1 MALRYYAIDKGEQ
14 EGDAVEA
21 AVDPTKDVQVVVDLA
36 SNISR
41 AEVIQKL
48 KVLEHKI
55 LEGNWPPA

>member
-1 MALRYYAIDKGEQ
+1 MALRYYGVDKGEQ
-14 EGDAVEA
+14 QLDVVEA

-48 KVLEHKI
+48 TLLQNKI
-55 LEGNWPPA
+55 IEGNWPPA